1 MCEYP
6 PGTDVTAGRKGRAR
20 LLRLVPME
28 TLPPSPEHHPEALLE
43 AVMREFIGDEI
54 QAYLQAREQQPG
66 QQQPGL

>member
-1 MCEYP
+1 
-6 PGTDVTAGRKGRAR
+6 
-20 LLRLVPME
+20 ME

-54 QAYLQAREQQPG
+54 QAYLQAREQQPL